1 MKPSSKLYLVLL
13 TLVANCSIAQDREM
27 QIINLEDLS
36 LGNVN
41 IVIEIDS
48 VSSHGYYRYIN
59 KKSITEE
66 FGQPDEI
73 QTKNDDLIETEIIR
87 LRYGAS
93 YIEFFDHSFGEGLNQ
108 NEYSLFSIELN
119 DAQLWLQYRNEILK
133 VGKKL
138 PIFYRQVDDNN
149 ESVVM
154 LRRGLLNQTSDY
166 VLKIKFEGETVSRI
180 TAAFD

>member
-27 QIINLEDLS
+27 QVINLEDLS

-41 IVIEIDS
+41 IIQEIDS
-48 VSSHGYYRYIN
+48 INDNGYYGYIN
-59 KKSITEE
+59 KKSTTKE

-73 QTKNDDLIETEIIR
+73 QTRNDDLMETEIIK

-154 LRRGLLNQTSDY
+154 LRRGLLNQMSDY
-166 VLKIKFEGETVSRI
+166 VLKVKFEGERIKSI